1 MKNRCISEGGRLV
14 SDLLELSDILNKEG
28 FSVTVDIKKAFNS
41 VNYLFL
47 IAQLEKIGFGSEFI
61 KWIKV

>member
-28 FSVTVDIKKAFNS
+28 FLFTVNIEKAFNS

-47 IAQLEKIGFGSEFI
+47 IAKLEKIGFGSEFI